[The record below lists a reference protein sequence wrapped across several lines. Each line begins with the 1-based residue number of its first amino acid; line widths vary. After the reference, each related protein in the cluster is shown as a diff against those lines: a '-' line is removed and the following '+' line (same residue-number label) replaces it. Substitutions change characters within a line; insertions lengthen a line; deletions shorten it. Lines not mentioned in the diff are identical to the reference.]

1 LNYTLEHFQ
10 PQHDHLICVDS
21 DGCGMDTMT
30 IKHERAFGPALLDI
44 WNLDDIKDDV
54 LNRWNQFNL
63 YEITRGI
70 NRFQGL
76 EKILTELHQQGRT
89 VDGYD
94 DIKAWVDT
102 TTTFSN
108 PQLQQD
114 IEANPDKK
122 GLRLALDWSNR
133 VNQLI
138 QRLPSIG
145 PFEYVYDA
153 LKRAYH
159 NADIVIVSSANLSA
173 VETEW
178 TEHQLTPFITSI
190 FAQEAGTKKH
200 CINQLKRLYDANQVL
215 VLGDAKGDMQAAQDN
230 DVLFY
235 PILAGNEATSWLE
248 FKDKYL
254 NLFINNQFD
263 NTIQEHVIQQFYNNF
278 D

>member
-1 LNYTLEHFQ
+1 
-10 PQHDHLICVDS
+10 
-21 DGCGMDTMT
+21 M
-30 IKHERAFGPALLDI
+30 
-44 WNLDDIKDDV
+44 
-54 LNRWNQFNL
+54 
-63 YEITRGI
+63 
-70 NRFQGL
+70 
-76 EKILTELHQQGRT
+76 
-89 VDGYD
+89 
-94 DIKAWVDT
+94 
-102 TTTFSN
+102 
-108 PQLQQD
+108 
-114 IEANPDKK
+114 
-122 GLRLALDWSNR
+122 
-133 VNQLI
+133 
-138 QRLPSIG
+138 
-145 PFEYVYDA
+145 
-153 LKRAYH
+153 
-159 NADIVIVSSANLSA
+159 IVSSANLSA

-190 FAQEAGTKKH
+190 FAQEAGTKH